1 MPKKIARLVFPEVFS
16 EQTKLL
22 GSIVAKDTALGAAS
36 PIRPFL
42 TEKGIVLADDE
53 TAATAATTYD
63 TERDTLVRSSEKKM
77 QDRNNLFNPV
87 FKSLTGIIQFLKKLY
102 RGAEHKLGD
111 WGVTVNGT
119 RVSLPKT
126 FADKAAL
133 FTAVK
138 AKHDSYVAPAVSPI
152 AAYLTEN
159 SINIVTNAANTALA
173 VTADDEAVAER
184 RSSEA
189 KTAERDLRWNPPVA
203 NMRGIGQFLIGFYNA
218 NPKKAGDFGFVVDD
232 SPQAPK
238 LRKTKVLPTLKVV
251 AKGAVI
257 GGTLTNTGTVSL
269 VIYKG
274 IDTTVEGVTVL
285 PSNKLAI
292 LPGWSTITVSNQDA
306 LITGTFTLLVSGG

>member
-1 MPKKIARLVFPEVFS
+1 MAKKIARLVFPEVFG

-63 TERDTLVRSSEKKM
+63 TDRDSLVRSSEKKM
-77 QDRNNLFNPV
+77 QNRNNLFNPV
-87 FKSLTGIIQFLKKLY
+87 FKSLTGSIQFLKKLY

-126 FADKAAL
+126 FDDKVLL
-133 FTAVK
+133 FTNVK
-138 AKHDSYVAPAVSPI
+138 AHHDSFIAPAVSPL

-159 SINIVTNAANTALA
+159 GINLTTDATKTADA
-173 VTADDEAVAER
+173 VTADADAVLER
-184 RSSEA
+184 TNSET

-203 NMRGIGQFLIGFYNA
+203 NMRGIGQFLVGFYST
-218 NPKKAGDFGFVVDD
+218 NPKKAGDFGFTVDD
-232 SPQAPK
+232 SPKAPK

-251 AKGAVI
+251 TKGAVI
-257 GGTLTNTGTVSL
+257 GGTFTNIGTVSL
-269 VIYKG
+269 TVYKG
-274 IDTTVEGVTVL
+274 LDTTTGGVTIA

-292 LPGWSTITVSNQDA
+292 LPGWSIITVSNPDL
-306 LITGTFTLLVSGG
+306 LITGVFTLLVSGN